1 MNNKTSFLR
10 NAVTTVLLFVFFSV
24 SLFSQENGE
33 KVSNILTKAY
43 EVIATNPQEAIA
55 LFEQAS
61 KLQPSDVTIQ
71 KQLGYLYIQEGNPDK
86 ALEKFIAVE
95 KVAPTDT
102 NKLQIAYLLNSL
114 NRNDEALIYFRQCIE
129 SNDEE
134 IQEKSRTAILILE
147 EGTHGQKFPWWGSVY
162 AAPYYDSRF
171 KAGIGLLQVHEG
183 YYLQDDKSLSLY
195 GSLRISGDTK
205 SRGATSV
212 KPSELFSD
220 NALILGLGL
229 KVSPFYGFMTEIQGG
244 VGIDL
249 INKGADKRIKE
260 DFRAVVTYGNGI
272 YPLLAVPSKIKFTFK
287 PLADVYTSFG
297 YYSRYQNGIAYG
309 AGRVGAR
316 FIEWKT
322 SALDVYGRLDAVRDT
337 RRKYYN
343 NIVEWGGGIRIIP
356 DLSFGLSILA
366 EYHRGR
372 YFPVTNST
380 MTPDLFYNSFRFF
393 LIFERAL

>member
-1 MNNKTSFLR
+1 MNKKTSYLR
-10 NAVTTVLLFVFFSV
+10 NEVPLILLLFFFSL
-24 SLFSQENGE
+24 SLFSQEKDEN
-33 KVSNILTKAY
+33 VNNILTKAY
-43 EVIATNPQEAIA
+43 EAIATNPQEAIA

-71 KQLGYLYIQEGNPDK
+71 KQLGYLYIQEGYSDK
-86 ALEKFIAVE
+86 ALEKFLAVE
-95 KVAPTDT
+95 NIAPTDT

-114 NRNDEALIYFRQCIE
+114 NRNDEALIYFRQCVE
-129 SNDEE
+129 SNDED
-134 IQEKSRTAILILE
+134 IQEKSRVAVLVLE
-147 EGTHGQKFPWWGSVY
+147 QDTRGQKFPWWGKVY
-162 AAPYYDSRF
+162 ASPYYDSRF

-195 GSLRISGDTK
+195 ATFRISGDTK
-205 SRGATSV
+205 SKGATSA

-220 NALILGLGL
+220 NALILGVGL

-249 INKGADKRIKE
+249 IDKGVNKRVKE
-260 DFRAVVTYGNGI
+260 DFRAVITYGSGI
-272 YPLLAVPSKIKFTFK
+272 YPLLASPSKIKFTFK
-287 PLADVYTSFG
+287 PLADIYTSFG
-297 YYSRYQNGIAYG
+297 YYSRYQNGIGYG

-356 DLSFGLSILA
+356 DLSFGVSILA